1 MAVKIFNT
9 LSLKKEFFK
18 PTKNKKVGLYT
29 CGPTVYNF
37 AHIGNLRT
45 FIFEDVLRRTL
56 EYNGYK
62 IKHVMNITDIG
73 HLTSDADEGEDKM
86 TKALK
91 REGKP
96 LTLEAMKEL
105 ADYYAKKFKEDISV
119 LNIENPDI
127 MPKASEHIKEDIEII
142 KKLEKNKFT
151 YKTNDG
157 IYFDTSKFKNYGKL
171 GKLKTKENK
180 TRIEINPEKKNPS
193 DFALWKFST
202 QGGSA
207 FGGKLG
213 WESPWGKGFP
223 GWHIE
228 CSAMATKYLG
238 QPFDIHTG
246 GIDHIPVHHQNEIAQ
261 SEAAYNKPLAKYWI
275 HGEFLIIDS
284 KKMAKS
290 EGNFITLKT
299 IKEKNF
305 NPLAYRF
312 LVLGTHY
319 RKPLNFSWEALGSAQ
334 NGLKHLYNQVAHL
347 EVNLPFGRF
356 TSKLIDKKFK
366 EKFLKAINDD
376 LNIPKVLA
384 IVQELLKSRLI
395 TNDSKLTTL
404 LDFDKVLGL
413 KLKENLKKKK
423 MEKIPKEIVEL
434 AEKREKARKE
444 KNWQEADKLREK
456 IKNLGYEIEDTL
468 KGYELKKK

>member
-1 MAVKIFNT
+1 MAIKIFNT

-18 PTKNKKVGLYT
+18 PIKNKKVGLYT
-29 CGPTVYNF
+29 CGPTVYDF

-45 FIFEDVLRRTL
+45 FIFEDILRRTL

-62 IKHVMNITDIG
+62 IKHVMNITDVG

-105 ADYYAKKFKEDISV
+105 ADYYADRFKEDIRA

-127 MPKASEHIKEDIEII
+127 MPKASEHIKEDVEII

-151 YKTNDG
+151 YKTSDG
-157 IYFDTSKFKNYGKL
+157 IYFDTSKFKDYGKL

-180 TRIEINPEKKNPS
+180 ARIETNLEKKNPR
-193 DFALWKFST
+193 DFALWKLNN
-202 QGGSA
+202 
-207 FGGKLG
+207 KLG

-246 GIDHIPVHHQNEIAQ
+246 GIDHIPTHHQNEIAQ
-261 SEAAYNKPLAKYWI
+261 SETAYKKPLAKYWM

-284 KKMAKS
+284 KRMAKS
-290 EGNFITLKT
+290 EGNFITLNT
-299 IKEKNF
+299 IKEKRF

-312 LVLGTHY
+312 LMLGTHY
-319 RKPLNFSWEALGSAQ
+319 RKQLNFSWEALRAAE
-334 NGLKHLYNQVAHL
+334 NGLKNLYNQVSHL
-347 EVNLPFGRF
+347 EVKLPSGSF
-356 TSKLIDKKFK
+356 TSKWIDKRYK

-376 LNIPKVLA
+376 LNIPKGLA
-384 IVQELLKSRLI
+384 IMQEVLKSKLI
-395 TNDSKLTTL
+395 SNDSKLATL

-413 KLKENLKKKK
+413 NLKSARGRSVSGE
-423 MEKIPKEIVEL
+423 EKIPKEIIDL

-456 IKNLGYEIEDTL
+456 IKNLGYEIEDTP
-468 KGYELKKK
+468 KEYILKKK

>member
-1 MAVKIFNT
+1 MAIKIFNT

-18 PTKNKKVGLYT
+18 PIKNKKVGLYT
-29 CGPTVYNF
+29 CGPTVYDF

-45 FIFEDVLRRTL
+45 FIFEDILRRTL

-62 IKHVMNITDIG
+62 IKHVMNITDVG

-105 ADYYAKKFKEDISV
+105 SDYYADRFKEDIRA

-151 YKTNDG
+151 YKTSDG
-157 IYFDTSKFKNYGKL
+157 IYFDTSKFKDYGKL

-180 TRIEINPEKKNPS
+180 ARIETNLEKKNPR
-193 DFALWKFST
+193 DFALWKLNN
-202 QGGSA
+202 
-207 FGGKLG
+207 KLG

-228 CSAMATKYLG
+228 CSAMSTKYLG

-246 GIDHIPVHHQNEIAQ
+246 GIDHIPTHHQNEIAQ
-261 SEAAYNKPLAKYWI
+261 SEAAYNKHLAKYWM

-284 KKMAKS
+284 RKMAKS

-299 IKEKNF
+299 IKEKRF

-312 LVLGTHY
+312 LMLGTHY
-319 RKPLNFSWEALGSAQ
+319 RKPLNFSWEALRAAE
-334 NGLKHLYNQVAHL
+334 NGLKNLYNQVSHL
-347 EVNLPFGRF
+347 EVKLPSGSF
-356 TSKLIDKKFK
+356 TSKLIDKKYK
-366 EKFLKAINDD
+366 EKFLKAINND
-376 LNIPKVLA
+376 LNIPKGLA
-384 IVQELLKSRLI
+384 TMQELLKSRLI
-395 TNDSKLTTL
+395 ADDSKLATL
-404 LDFDKVLGL
+404 FDFDKVLGL
-413 KLKENLKKKK
+413 NLKSARDQSVSGR
-423 MEKIPKEIVEL
+423 EKIPQEIIEL
-434 AEKREKARKE
+434 AKEREKARKE

-456 IKNLGYEIEDTL
+456 IKNLGYEIEDTP
-468 KGYELKKK
+468 KGYILKKK